1 MLKNKKKILLI
12 GADSRLSQEFIK
24 KYSNKYKILGTSRR
38 SNSNF
43 IFLDLI
49 DISNFKKIPNVDFVI
64 FIGGAISYDVCE
76 NNFSYAKKIN
86 CKNIPILAEKF
97 LKLKSHVIFV
107 STNTVFKSSK
117 IIPDENTKTSP
128 GFKYAIL
135 KDITEKKFLK
145 LKNKYKRQI
154 SVLRLTKNV
163 NKKTEPFSSWINNLK
178 KNKNIT
184 AFKDLYFAP
193 ILYSDSAKILS
204 KIIENKAVGIFHLSG
219 EKDINY
225 CDFAKKLI
233 LRSKKNLN
241 LLNCQNSNELK
252 IKLVYNHHITAL
264 KMRFTFKKLRVE
276 PVKLSKIIN
285 YIIK

>member
-1 MLKNKKKILLI
+1 MLKNMKKILLV
-12 GADSRLSQEFIK
+12 GADSRLSQEFINR
-24 KYSNKYKILGTSRR
+24 YSNKYKIFGTSRR
-38 SNSNF
+38 GDSKF

-49 DISNFKKIPNVDFVI
+49 NIKNLKKIPYVDFVI

-86 CKNIPILAEKF
+86 CINIPILAERF

-117 IIPDENTKTSP
+117 TIPGENTKTSP

-135 KDITEKKFLK
+135 KDIAEKKFLK
-145 LKNKYKRQI
+145 LKNKYKKQI
-154 SVLRLTKNV
+154 SILRLTKNI
-163 NKKTEPFSSWINNLK
+163 NKKTEPFNSWIKNLK

-193 ILYSDSAKILS
+193 ILYSDSAKILN
-204 KIIENKAVGIFHLSG
+204 KIIENKAIGVFHLSG

-233 LRSKKNLN
+233 LRSKKKITFV
-241 LLNCQNSNELK
+241 NCQNSNDLK

-264 KMRFTFKKLRVE
+264 KMRYTFKKLGVK

-285 YIIK
+285 YILK